1 MYGAD
6 ESVSPVL
13 GGRDGERGA
22 SAPRRA
28 RWGGPV
34 GLAKRIALACGVL
47 AVGLVSGALA
57 KEAAKKEVV
66 QEKVADLQ
74 WKELEPGNPIMTA
87 AAWKGP
93 GGSYC
98 RWVKFPKGLAVPLH
112 FHTKDIHAVVISGK
126 WGSAADGQ
134 PEKLQGAGG
143 YEMIPGGLKHSTKC
157 GDDADCVTYECS
169 PGAFDIK
176 GLPPPP
182 KK

>member
-1 MYGAD
+1 MYDAN
-6 ESVSPVL
+6 ESVSAVL
-13 GGRDGERGA
+13 GARDGGRGA
-22 SAPRRA
+22 STLNRA
-28 RWGGPV
+28 GRERPV
-34 GLAKRIALACGVL
+34 GPTKRIVLACGLL
-47 AVGLVSGALA
+47 AVGFVSGALA
-57 KEAAKKEVV
+57 KDAAKEVV
-66 QEKVADLQ
+66 QETVADLQ
-74 WKELEPGNPIMTA
+74 WKELAPGNPIMTA

-134 PEKLQGAGG
+134 PEKLQGTGG

>member
-1 MYGAD
+1 
-6 ESVSPVL
+6 L
-13 GGRDGERGA
+13 DGVTA
-22 SAPRRA
+22 
-28 RWGGPV
+28 
-34 GLAKRIALACGVL
+34 LKAKREVHMKRIMCGLGLLV
-47 AVGLVSGALA
+47 VGFVGGAFA
-57 KEAAKKEVV
+57 KDAGQKAIV
-66 QEKVADLQ
+66 QKTVADLQ
-74 WKELEPGNPIMTA
+74 WTEVMPGSPVMIA

-112 FHTKDIHAVVISGK
+112 FHTKDIHAVVITGK
-126 WGSAADGQ
+126 WGSSVEGQ
-134 PEKLQGAGG
+134 PEKLQGPGG
-143 YEMIPGGLKHSTKC
+143 YEAIPGGLKHTTKC